1 MSWFSLLRNC
11 VDLSYILDLSLWLQP
26 DKNYTPRDVNAL
38 CKAQQK
44 SNPLQK
50 AEKWCLKDVRI
61 KIYSWFSI
69 TGMPY
74 MRQWFII
81 LKLNSSQ

>member
-50 AEKWCLKDVRI
+50 AEK
-61 KIYSWFSI
+61 
-69 TGMPY
+69 
-74 MRQWFII
+74 
-81 LKLNSSQ
+81 